1 MLIAQKLCGF
11 DKGASDKMRKTL
23 VKKSLD
29 MNDKKA
35 KERADLREKFIG
47 GAVSLSGMA
56 EDKATKLYETIEAF
70 SAYGF
75 NKSHAVAYAVDS
87 YYSAW
92 LHTYYEKEWLA
103 TCLQTWNGSPKFAK
117 IIAEIKSLGYKI
129 LQPDINASS
138 DVWVYSEE
146 RQGFVPPLT
155 AIKGVGGS
163 AVTEIMENR
172 PYNTLD
178 DILFTE
184 DGKWKPS
191 KLNKTAFD
199 SLCKVEAFGSI
210 TEISQGEVQ
219 NHRQLHDIIVGNY
232 DQLKKGRYGMTKTA
246 VKKLLKTQG
255 TVPEFIPEKIRE
267 VLDNSDWLRSTKI
280 AFGVELMS
288 SADEDLVFPPPMMRK
303 IESVGVPSVTT
314 LSGKDKGVVWFC
326 IQEIQEKT
334 TKNNKTFYRMRVC
347 NNNSESCWLRVW
359 TKFKEVPELYTLW
372 IAEVASSEA
381 WGLSTSSYKMK
392 QLRL

>member
-1 MLIAQKLCGF
+1 M
-11 DKGASDKMRKTL
+11 
-23 VKKSLD
+23 
-29 MNDKKA
+29 
-35 KERADLREKFIG
+35 
-47 GAVSLSGMA
+47 
-56 EDKATKLYETIEAF
+56 
-70 SAYGF
+70 
-75 NKSHAVAYAVDS
+75 
-87 YYSAW
+87 
-92 LHTYYEKEWLA
+92 
-103 TCLQTWNGSPKFAK
+103 
-117 IIAEIKSLGYKI
+117 
-129 LQPDINASS
+129 
-138 DVWVYSEE
+138 
-146 RQGFVPPLT
+146 
-155 AIKGVGGS
+155 
-163 AVTEIMENR
+163 
-172 PYNTLD
+172 
-178 DILFTE
+178 
-184 DGKWKPS
+184 
-191 KLNKTAFD
+191 NKTCFD
-199 SLCKVEAFGSI
+199 SLCKVEAFGSLREMSEK
-210 TEISQGEVQ
+210 EIL
-219 NHRQLHDIIVGNY
+219 NHRQLHEVIVGNY
-232 DQLKKGRYGMTKTA
+232 DLLKKGRYGMTKTA